1 MERAKIKSFAKD
13 KLKGKMW
20 EILGACI
27 IVTLISGAFSG
38 TTVKWDGARITYS
51 TNILSII
58 GEMLVFI
65 LEIGLTTF
73 MVNFVT
79 NKEYNF
85 EQIFSKFKNWKNIL
99 IVYWHQTVMIFLF
112 TLLLIV
118 PGIIKALGYSLVPY
132 ILMDDP
138 DMTSTEILKLSE
150 EMMNGHK
157 MELFMLGLS
166 FIGWHIL
173 AIFTL
178 GILELWIIPYQQTT
192 VTKFLNDIKENY
204 NKTIG
209 TTEKAA

>member
-1 MERAKIKSFAKD
+1 MYYSDTNFRR
-13 KLKGKMW
+13 
-20 EILGACI
+20 
-27 IVTLISGAFSG
+27 FSG